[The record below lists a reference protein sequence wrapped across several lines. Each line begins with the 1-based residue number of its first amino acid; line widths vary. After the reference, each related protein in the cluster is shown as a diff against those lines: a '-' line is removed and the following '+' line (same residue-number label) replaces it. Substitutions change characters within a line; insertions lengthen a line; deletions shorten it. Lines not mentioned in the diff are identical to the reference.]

1 MQQDKQPNISS
12 PTRSFSQANT
22 ILRRPLQFIPFD
34 EDFDQLGRN
43 EEYQYSTTDIDLL
56 SGAQGPNAIDLQT
69 PRDGVP
75 IIPNTRVSSEELPIL
90 PKTPWGVNGVHTL
103 PSIDLNGG
111 APYHTLSGYTSS
123 REGLFPG
130 RSVPHSEISVSMPT
144 EFNYDELDDQLED
157 ELYFSQM
164 STVRLMQLSGMMQAI
179 SKPMPVVKA
188 PQRKLSNTTT
198 PPSGYRL
205 SQVELLE
212 RISTMPLIATVPI
225 TPAPVT
231 VKPISTWK
239 VVLEHPFSKTALGL
253 AIGVVT
259 ILLLSRLIDFKATV
273 AVLQQHLT
281 TPTGIAHACIGAIA
295 FALAF
300 TLRGARWKLFLNRI
314 SNVSVFKVIRI
325 YWIGVFI
332 NFLLPVQG
340 GEFAKSIM
348 LKKVAGIPI
357 SQSLPIVAM
366 DKTLDLMPVLVIIA
380 IMPLI
385 PGIHMNVTLSLVM
398 YLVASILVTLMVV
411 VALTW
416 WKREFALKLI
426 SFFLKPVPKRIS
438 VQIEGFGMGFVDSL
452 IEGLKRPGSFV
463 PAALLTAL
471 AILCEGILAWQVAQA
486 VGMNT
491 MGLGIATFG
500 YTIFT
505 MFSILPTPPAQVG
518 TNEGAKIIV
527 FSSLLGFNKN
537 SVLGMS
543 LISHVI
549 GIVLMS
555 TIGIASMW
563 SLGLTLDSV
572 LNLKK
577 GHHEGNQTLP

>member
-1 MQQDKQPNISS
+1 MQQDKQPTIQSTSRPINQSNS
-12 PTRSFSQANT
+12 
-22 ILRRPLQFIPFD
+22 ILRRPLQFLPFD
-34 EDFDQLGRN
+34 KNLDQLGYN
-43 EEYQYSTTDIDLL
+43 EAYEYSPTDIDVLQRAERL
-56 SGAQGPNAIDLQT
+56 YGVGLQT
-69 PRDGVP
+69 PSDGLP
-75 IIPNTRVSSEELPIL
+75 IIPNTRVSSGELPIL
-90 PKTPWGVNGVHTL
+90 PKTPWSGNGIHTL
-103 PSIDLNGG
+103 PSIDRKEG
-111 APYHTLSGYTSS
+111 APYHTLSGYTPS
-123 REGLFPG
+123 REGLFRG
-130 RSVPHSEISVSMPT
+130 RKVPHSKIPVSSKPT
-144 EFNYDELDDQLED
+144 DFNYDELDDQLED

-188 PQRKLSNTTT
+188 PQRKLNNTST
-198 PPSGYRL
+198 PPTGYRL
-205 SQVELLE
+205 SQAELLE
-212 RISTMPLIATVPI
+212 RISTMPLIAAIPVRPTQVAARPVP
-225 TPAPVT
+225 A
-231 VKPISTWK
+231 WK
-239 VVLEHPFSKTALGL
+239 AVLEHPFSKTVLGL
-253 AIGVVT
+253 LVGVVT
-259 ILLLSRLIDFKATV
+259 ILLLSRLINFKATL

-281 TPTGIAHACIGAIA
+281 TPAGIIHAGIGAVA

-314 SNVSVFKVIRI
+314 CNVSVFKVIRI

-366 DKTLDLMPVLVIIA
+366 DKALDLMPVLVIIA
-380 IMPLI
+380 ITPLI
-385 PGIHMNVTLSLVM
+385 PGIHMNITLLLVM
-398 YLVASILVTLMVV
+398 YLVASILITLMIV

-416 WKREFALKLI
+416 WKRESALKLI
-426 SFFLKPVPKRIS
+426 HFFLRPVPKRIGA
-438 VQIEGFGMGFVDSL
+438 QIEGFGMGFVDSL
-452 IEGLKRPGSFV
+452 IEGLKRPKSFI

-471 AILCEGILAWQVAQA
+471 AILCEGVLAWQVAQA
-486 VGMNT
+486 VGMTT

-518 TNEGAKIIV
+518 TSEGAKIIV

-549 GIVLMS
+549 GTLLM
-555 TIGIASMW
+555 TVIGLASMW
-563 SLGLTLDSV
+563 SLGLTLESV

-577 GHHEGNQTLP
+577 GHHDDN